1 MGFQLALP
9 PPAWKVLEED
19 FGVQAKIPKW
29 GDICCTNGE
38 MVGDNKIFFL
48 ILNIF
53 KHSGDIVGYVY
64 IYIYIYL

>member
-1 MGFQLALP
+1 LHIQRLSPEVLALRYQSLGGVGFQLALP

-38 MVGDNKIFFL
+38 IVGDNKIFF
-48 ILNIF
+48 
-53 KHSGDIVGYVY
+53 
-64 IYIYIYL
+64 

>member
-1 MGFQLALP
+1 VGFQLALP

-38 MVGDNKIFFL
+38 IVGDNKIFL
-48 ILNIF
+48 
-53 KHSGDIVGYVY
+53 YEY
-64 IYIYIYL
+64 IQT